1 MNNEVKPPRRSQVF
15 DLVAGFSRALHLS
28 EIASRLGVQDPG
40 MMALSRIVE
49 DLVFDG
55 QLTALPGNR
64 FRSATK
70 AKAESRGAVIEGF
83 LTVNPRGF
91 GFIARAGDGD
101 DVFVPAESMRGAMH
115 GDKVRARIVAQTS
128 RGAEGSIDE
137 ILDRKTKR
145 IAGAL
150 QKKRN
155 SAWLMPDDQRVR
167 GPVVL
172 AQSELVSKAEAG
184 DIVVV
189 EITRFPDSPDEN
201 PEGKVIEVLGESGTP
216 DVEVKK
222 ILLLANVNE
231 AHAPAAVEEAK
242 ALPAEVPAA
251 DLVGRVDLTE
261 FPLPTIDP
269 EDARDHDDA
278 IWALRL
284 PEGGYRVIIAIADV
298 SHYVRPGTA
307 IDDNARDRGCSI
319 YLPDRAIPMLPR
331 ELSSNLCSLL
341 PDVVRLCLAVDL
353 TLDATGTTKSY
364 QIVEGFMN
372 SRAKLS
378 YDDVALAIGLT
389 NEGTRNP
396 KAEAMKD
403 DLAVLREISSLLRG
417 KRMARGALDF
427 DLPET
432 KITVDPKTRLPISA
446 VRRGKDPGVARS
458 YQIVEELMLLANET
472 IAAHVADRKIPAI
485 YRNHGVPDPER
496 VARFAALC
504 TKFGVT
510 MDPDDATDPK
520 KLSAFV
526 KKLRERNKDGIADKS
541 HAILDSMLVRT
552 LKQAVYDVA
561 NIGHFGLASTAYLHF
576 TSPIRRYP
584 DLVVH
589 RMVRAMLQAKAKG
602 TAVRT
607 DEEAVASMRDAAIL
621 ASERERRA
629 MQVER
634 DVVDLYGVFLMRE
647 VVGDVFAG
655 TVTSIVGS
663 GVFVSLFDP
672 FVSVLVKME
681 MLGPDDYEAD
691 DDGLAVSGKR
701 SGDRIDLGDT
711 MHVEILEVSFERRMT
726 LGKRLHV
733 EGEKKKTKAARKGD
747 ANRADGKTADG
758 KSDAGAREGGRKRKS
773 FGKAAKP
780 TSGGKRREAKAA
792 KPKKKDKAK
801 KRKR

>member
-1 MNNEVKPPRRSQVF
+1 MT
-15 DLVAGFSRALHLS
+15 
-28 EIASRLGVQDPG
+28 
-40 MMALSRIVE
+40 ALSRIVE

-55 QLTALPGNR
+55 AVTALPGNR
-64 FRSATK
+64 FRAASK
-70 AKAESRGAVIEGF
+70 AKSEARGAAIEGF

-91 GFIARAGDGD
+91 GFVAREGDGD
-101 DVFVPAESMRGAMH
+101 DVFVPAEAMRGAMH
-115 GDKVRARIVAQTS
+115 GDKVRVRIVAQTS
-128 RGAEGSIDE
+128 RGAEGAIDE
-137 ILDRKTKR
+137 IIDRKAKR
-145 IAGAL
+145 LAGAL
-150 QKKRN
+150 QKKRG

-172 AQSELVSKAEAG
+172 AQSELVANASQG

-189 EITRFPDSPDEN
+189 EVTRFPESPDEN
-201 PEGKVIEVLGESGTP
+201 PEGKVIEVLGEAGTP

-222 ILLLANVNE
+222 ILMLSNITE
-231 AHAPAAVEEAK
+231 THAPAATEEARG
-242 ALPAEVPAA
+242 LPAEVPAQ

-278 IWALRL
+278 VWAIRL
-284 PEGGYRVIIAIADV
+284 PGGGYRVIIAIADV

-353 TLDATGTTKSY
+353 TLDATGTTTGY
-364 QIVEGFMN
+364 TIIEGFMN

-378 YDDVALAIGLT
+378 YTDVALAVGLT
-389 NEGTRNP
+389 SEGTRNP
-396 KAEAMKD
+396 KAEAMKE
-403 DLAVLREISSLLRG
+403 DLVVLREISSLLRG

-427 DLPET
+427 NLPET

-446 VRRGKDPGVARS
+446 VRRGKDPGVAKS

-472 IAAHVADRKIPAI
+472 IAAHVAERKIPAI

-510 MDPDDATDPK
+510 MDVDDATDPK

-589 RMVRAMLQAKAKG
+589 RMVRELLQAKAAGKG
-602 TAVRT
+602 VHT
-607 DEEAVASMRDAAIL
+607 DEEAVSAMRDAAVL

-647 VVGDVFAG
+647 VIGDVFAG

-663 GVFVSLFDP
+663 GVFVSLFEP

-681 MLGPDDYEAD
+681 MLGPDEYEAD
-691 DDGLAVSGKR
+691 DDGFAVSGRR

-733 EGEKKKTKAARKGD
+733 EGQSDKKKDKGGPKGSAKKAASKGD
-747 ANRADGKTADG
+747 PERK
-758 KSDAGAREGGRKRKS
+758 GGRKRKS
-773 FGKAAKP
+773 LPKNAKDKTRSPGKTAKGKA
-780 TSGGKRREAKAA
+780 S
-792 KPKKKDKAK
+792 
-801 KRKR
+801 KRKASKGKSQRKRTR